1 MNGFFHFHEVTVF
14 LARKANR
21 AEINEIIKAISGAT
35 KRAFPEIPMH
45 IKVNIRWV
53 NSDFKFS
60 DTEKKVSDRAGSGE
74 KFPTQDPENRIPDP
88 GSRIPKG
95 FNRRTVPVQI

>member
-14 LARKANR
+14 LARKASR
-21 AEINEIIKAISGAT
+21 PEINEIIKAVSGAT

-45 IKVNIRWV
+45 VKVNIRWV

-60 DTEKKVSDRAGSGE
+60 PVSADDPNKKNNPEIEKGDRDRTDRCDR
-74 KFPTQDPENRIPDP
+74 KIPQ
-88 GSRIPKG
+88 G
-95 FNRRTVPVQI
+95 FNRRPVPIQL

>member
-21 AEINEIIKAISGAT
+21 AEINEIIKAVSGAT

-45 IKVNIRWV
+45 VKVNIRWV

-60 DTEKKVSDRAGSGE
+60 PIGEESNKKNIPEIEKGDRDRNDR
-74 KFPTQDPENRIPDP
+74 KTPQ
-88 GSRIPKG
+88 G
-95 FNRRTVPVQI
+95 FNRRPVPAQL